1 MTTIVNLTR
10 AELRKLVLARSY
22 LIALVASAG
31 LAVTVVIT
39 LALAA
44 GKNGAPALATTAGAD
59 SLLKV
64 GFIAFVAMLV
74 LGILAAGGEYRYK
87 TIIPAMLITPR
98 RGTLVAAKVI
108 AVAIGGVVLS
118 SVTFGVG
125 LATAVAE
132 LSSHGIGSLPS
143 ATVSM
148 LAGTVIAGI
157 LAGVIGV
164 ALGYITRSPVVA
176 AIGAD
181 GWVLFVEQTILS
193 TVAPQ
198 QVKWLIS
205 GTAQVLTTPVAH
217 GSPPLPAAT
226 ATAVLSAYTLVLL
239 AAAARLVLRR
249 DVA

>member
-164 ALGYITRSPVVA
+164 ALGYITRSTVA
-176 AIGAD
+176 AVVGAVGWLLIGER
-181 GWVLFVEQTILS
+181 VLGIA
-193 TVAPQ
+193 APQ
-198 QVKWLIS
+198 LGKWLIY
-205 GTAQVLTTPVAH
+205 GTARVLTDPPGADHGLLTP
-217 GSPPLPAAT
+217 GTAA
-226 ATAVLSAYTLVLL
+226 AVVGGYTAVLLATAAWLV
-239 AAAARLVLRR
+239 RRR